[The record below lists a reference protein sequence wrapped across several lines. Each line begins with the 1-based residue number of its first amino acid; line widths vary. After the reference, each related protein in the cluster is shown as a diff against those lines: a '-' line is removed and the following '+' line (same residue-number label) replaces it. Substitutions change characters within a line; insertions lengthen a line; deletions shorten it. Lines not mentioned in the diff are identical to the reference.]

1 VAALQSEL
9 DGVNAEL
16 TTSNRSLQDLKQRI
30 DASAALDASER
41 AKAESDERVKP
52 LLVDMARLRAEREA
66 APAGSEAAATAAT
79 ALAAVERQH
88 ANLIDDIGRL
98 NRESERRS
106 ITQSIASLAD
116 RRSTLE
122 RSLRQARGEP
132 EPAPAAVATGSLRLV
147 TLDGTTPPTTPES
160 PDSDAPTMV
169 APSQVDTVMSTSYVF
184 DAKLDKW
191 VPAKQA
197 TSVPARAP
205 SSEEG
210 AAAPGA
216 QPAAPLIDED
226 LIPKGIREKYSV
238 ADIQRMAARDI
249 EDGTLDGRVT
259 RLLEIDYRD
268 LIAGKSILNVIVRPD
283 DFINVV
289 PPPTGVVYIDG
300 EISRPGPYDLP
311 ASGQLTL
318 SRLVAAAGGLGPLAI
333 PERVDLVR
341 RVGDREATIRVN
353 LAAIRERAEPDIA
366 LKSDDHVI
374 IGTNFFAQPL
384 AVIRNGF
391 RMTYGFG
398 FLIDRNW
405 GTDIFGPPPEA
416 LTVQ

>member
-1 VAALQSEL
+1 VI
-9 DGVNAEL
+9 AEL
-16 TTSNRSLQDLKQRI
+16 LASNRSLDDLKQRI
-30 DASAALDASER
+30 ESSASLDATER
-41 AKAESDERVKP
+41 AKAEGDDRAKP
-52 LLVDMARLRAEREA
+52 LLVDMARLRAERDA
-66 APAGSEAAATAAT
+66 APAGSEAAATASI
-79 ALAAVERQH
+79 ALAAVERQYG
-88 ANLIDDIGRL
+88 NLIDDIGRL
-98 NRESERRS
+98 NRESTRRS
-106 ITQSIASLAD
+106 LTQSIASLAD
-116 RRSTLE
+116 RRASLE
-122 RSLRQARGEP
+122 RAIRPARGEP
-132 EPAPAAVATGSLRLV
+132 EPAPAAVASGSLRLV
-147 TLDGTTPPTTPES
+147 MLDGTQPPTTPES
-160 PDSDAPTMV
+160 PDSDAPSMD
-169 APSQVDTVMSTSYVF
+169 APSQVDTLMSTQYVF
-184 DAKLDKW
+184 DKKLDKW
-191 VPAKQA
+191 VKEDNSARGGSSATQPSGSVS
-197 TSVPARAP
+197 TSVSTTGVR
-205 SSEEG
+205 
-210 AAAPGA
+210 
-216 QPAAPLIDED
+216 IDEKSVPRD
-226 LIPKGIREKYSV
+226 YLEKYTVSE
-238 ADIQRMAARDI
+238 IEQLARKDI

-259 RLLEIDYRD
+259 RLLKISYQD
-268 LIAGKSILNVIVRPD
+268 LVAGQSRLNVFVRPD

-311 ASGQLTL
+311 ATGQLTL

-353 LAAIRERAEPDIA
+353 LGAIRERSEPDIV

-416 LTVQ
+416 LIVR

>member
-1 VAALQSEL
+1 VI
-9 DGVNAEL
+9 AEL
-16 TTSNRSLQDLKQRI
+16 LASNRSLDDLKQRI
-30 DASAALDASER
+30 ESSASLDATER
-41 AKAESDERVKP
+41 AKAEGDDRAKP
-52 LLVDMARLRAEREA
+52 LLVDMARLRAERDA
-66 APAGSEAAATAAT
+66 APAGSEAAATASI
-79 ALAAVERQH
+79 ALAAVERQYG
-88 ANLIDDIGRL
+88 NLIDDIGRL
-98 NRESERRS
+98 NRESTRRS
-106 ITQSIASLAD
+106 LTQSIASLAD
-116 RRSTLE
+116 RRASLE
-122 RSLRQARGEP
+122 RAIRQARGEP
-132 EPAPAAVATGSLRLV
+132 EPAPAAVASGSLRLV
-147 TLDGTTPPTTPES
+147 TLDGTQPPTTPES
-160 PDSDAPTMV
+160 PDSDAPSMD
-169 APSQVDTVMSTSYVF
+169 APSQVDTLMSTQYVF
-184 DAKLDKW
+184 DKKLDKW
-191 VPAKQA
+191 VKEDNSARGGSSATQPSGSVS
-197 TSVPARAP
+197 TSVSTTGVR
-205 SSEEG
+205 
-210 AAAPGA
+210 
-216 QPAAPLIDED
+216 IDEKSVPRD
-226 LIPKGIREKYSV
+226 YLEKYTVSE
-238 ADIQRMAARDI
+238 IEQLARKDI

-259 RLLEIDYRD
+259 RLLKISYQD
-268 LIAGKSILNVIVRPD
+268 LVAGQSRLNVFVRPD

-311 ASGQLTL
+311 ATGQLTL

-353 LAAIRERAEPDIA
+353 LGAIRERSEPDIV

-416 LTVQ
+416 LIVR

>member
-1 VAALQSEL
+1 VI
-9 DGVNAEL
+9 AEL
-16 TTSNRSLQDLKQRI
+16 LASNRSLDDLKQRI
-30 DASAALDASER
+30 ESSASLDATER
-41 AKAESDERVKP
+41 AKAEGDDRAKP
-52 LLVDMARLRAEREA
+52 LLVDMARLRAERDA
-66 APAGSEAAATAAT
+66 APAGSEAAATASI
-79 ALAAVERQH
+79 ALAAVERQYG
-88 ANLIDDIGRL
+88 NLIDDIGRL
-98 NRESERRS
+98 NRESTRRS
-106 ITQSIASLAD
+106 LTQSIASLAD
-116 RRSTLE
+116 RRANLE
-122 RSLRQARGEP
+122 RAIRQARGEP
-132 EPAPAAVATGSLRLV
+132 EPAPAAVASGSLRLV
-147 TLDGTTPPTTPES
+147 TLDGTQPPTTPES
-160 PDSDAPTMV
+160 PDSDAPSMD
-169 APSQVDTVMSTSYVF
+169 APSQVDTLMSTQYVF
-184 DAKLDKW
+184 DKKLDKW
-191 VPAKQA
+191 VKEDNSARGGSSAIQSSESVS
-197 TSVPARAP
+197 TSVSTTGVR
-205 SSEEG
+205 
-210 AAAPGA
+210 
-216 QPAAPLIDED
+216 IDEKSVPRD
-226 LIPKGIREKYSV
+226 YLEKYTVSE
-238 ADIQRMAARDI
+238 IEQLARKDI

-259 RLLEIDYRD
+259 RLLKISYQD
-268 LIAGKSILNVIVRPD
+268 LVAGQSRLNVFVRPD

-311 ASGQLTL
+311 ATGQLTL

-353 LAAIRERAEPDIA
+353 LGAIRERSEPDIV

>member
-1 VAALQSEL
+1 VI
-9 DGVNAEL
+9 AEL
-16 TTSNRSLQDLKQRI
+16 LASNRSLDDLKQRI
-30 DASAALDASER
+30 ESSASLDATER
-41 AKAESDERVKP
+41 SKAEGDDRAKP
-52 LLVDMARLRAEREA
+52 LLVDMARLRAERDS
-66 APAGSEAAATAAT
+66 APAGSEAAATASI
-79 ALAAVERQH
+79 ALAAVERQYG
-88 ANLIDDIGRL
+88 NLIDDIGRL
-98 NRESERRS
+98 NRESTRRS
-106 ITQSIASLAD
+106 LTQSIASLAD
-116 RRSTLE
+116 RRANLE
-122 RSLRQARGEP
+122 RAIRQARGEP
-132 EPAPAAVATGSLRLV
+132 EPAPAAVASGSLRLV
-147 TLDGTTPPTTPES
+147 TLDGTQPPTTPES
-160 PDSDAPTMV
+160 PDSDAPSMD
-169 APSQVDTVMSTSYVF
+169 APSQVDTLMSTQYVF
-184 DAKLDKW
+184 DKKLDKW
-191 VPAKQA
+191 VKEDNSARGGSSATQPSGSAS
-197 TSVPARAP
+197 TSV
-205 SSEEG
+205 STTG
-210 AAAPGA
+210 VK
-216 QPAAPLIDED
+216 IDEKSVPRD
-226 LIPKGIREKYSV
+226 YLAKYSV
-238 ADIQRMAARDI
+238 SEIEQLAKKDI

-259 RLLEIDYRD
+259 RLLKISYQD
-268 LIAGKSILNVIVRPD
+268 LVAGQSRLNVFVRPD

-311 ASGQLTL
+311 ATGQLTL

-353 LAAIRERAEPDIA
+353 LAAIRERSEPDIV

>member
-1 VAALQSEL
+1 VI
-9 DGVNAEL
+9 AEL
-16 TTSNRSLQDLKQRI
+16 LASNRSLDDLKQRI
-30 DASAALDASER
+30 ESSASLDATER
-41 AKAESDERVKP
+41 AKAEGDDRAKP
-52 LLVDMARLRAEREA
+52 LLVDMARLRAERDA
-66 APAGSEAAATAAT
+66 APAGSEAAATASI
-79 ALAAVERQH
+79 ALAAVERQYG
-88 ANLIDDIGRL
+88 NLIDDIGRL
-98 NRESERRS
+98 NRESTRRS
-106 ITQSIASLAD
+106 LTQSIASLAD
-116 RRSTLE
+116 RRASLE
-122 RSLRQARGEP
+122 RAIRQARGEP
-132 EPAPAAVATGSLRLV
+132 EPAPAAVASGSLRLV
-147 TLDGTTPPTTPES
+147 TLDGTQPPTTPES
-160 PDSDAPTMV
+160 PDSDAPSMD
-169 APSQVDTVMSTSYVF
+169 APSQVDTLMSTQYVF
-184 DAKLDKW
+184 DKKLDKW
-191 VPAKQA
+191 VKEDNSARGGSSAIQSSESVS
-197 TSVPARAP
+197 TSVSTTGVR
-205 SSEEG
+205 
-210 AAAPGA
+210 
-216 QPAAPLIDED
+216 IDEKSVPRD
-226 LIPKGIREKYSV
+226 YLEKYTVSE
-238 ADIQRMAARDI
+238 IEQLARKDI

-259 RLLEIDYRD
+259 RLLKISYQD
-268 LIAGKSILNVIVRPD
+268 LVAGQSRLNVFVRPD

-311 ASGQLTL
+311 ATGQLTL

-353 LAAIRERAEPDIA
+353 LGAIRERSEPDIV

-416 LTVQ
+416 LIVQ

>member
-1 VAALQSEL
+1 
-9 DGVNAEL
+9 VNAEL
-16 TTSNRSLQDLKQRI
+16 AASNRSLDDLKQRI
-30 DASAALDASER
+30 DGSAALDAAER
-41 AKAESDERVKP
+41 AKAESDDRVKP
-52 LLVDMARLRAEREA
+52 LLVDMARLRAERDA

-88 ANLIDDIGRL
+88 GNLIDDIGRL
-98 NRESERRS
+98 NRESERRTL
-106 ITQSIASLAD
+106 TQSIAALTD
-116 RRSTLE
+116 RRSSLE
-122 RSLRQARGEP
+122 RSIRQARGEP

-191 VPAKQA
+191 VPAREAA
-197 TSVPARAP
+197 TIPASATAP
-205 SSEEG
+205 KAS

-216 QPAAPLIDED
+216 PQAAAPLMDD
-226 LIPKGIREKYSV
+226 NLIPKGIRDKYSV
-238 ADIQRMAARDI
+238 PDIQRIAARDI

>member
-1 VAALQSEL
+1 VI
-9 DGVNAEL
+9 AEL
-16 TTSNRSLQDLKQRI
+16 LASNRSLDDLKQRI
-30 DASAALDASER
+30 ESSASLDATER
-41 AKAESDERVKP
+41 AKAEGDDRAKP
-52 LLVDMARLRAEREA
+52 LLVDMARLRAERDA
-66 APAGSEAAATAAT
+66 APAGSEAAATASI
-79 ALAAVERQH
+79 ALAAVERQYG
-88 ANLIDDIGRL
+88 NLIDDIGRL
-98 NRESERRS
+98 NRESTRRS
-106 ITQSIASLAD
+106 LTQSIASLAD
-116 RRSTLE
+116 RRASLE
-122 RSLRQARGEP
+122 RAIRQARGEP
-132 EPAPAAVATGSLRLV
+132 EPAPAAVASGSLRLV
-147 TLDGTTPPTTPES
+147 TLDGTQPPTTPES
-160 PDSDAPTMV
+160 PDSDAPSMD
-169 APSQVDTVMSTSYVF
+169 APSQVDTLMSTQYVF
-184 DAKLDKW
+184 DKKLDKW
-191 VPAKQA
+191 VKEDNSARGGSSAIQSSESVS
-197 TSVPARAP
+197 TSVSTTGVR
-205 SSEEG
+205 
-210 AAAPGA
+210 
-216 QPAAPLIDED
+216 IDEKSVPRD
-226 LIPKGIREKYSV
+226 YLEKYTVSEIEQL
-238 ADIQRMAARDI
+238 AKKDI

-259 RLLEIDYRD
+259 RLLKISYQD
-268 LIAGKSILNVIVRPD
+268 LVAGQSRLNVFVRPD

-311 ASGQLTL
+311 ATGQLTL

-353 LAAIRERAEPDIA
+353 LGAIRERSEPDIV

-416 LTVQ
+416 LIVR

>member
-1 VAALQSEL
+1 VI
-9 DGVNAEL
+9 AEL
-16 TTSNRSLQDLKQRI
+16 LASNRSLDDLKQRI
-30 DASAALDASER
+30 ESSASLDATER
-41 AKAESDERVKP
+41 AKAEGDDRAKP
-52 LLVDMARLRAEREA
+52 LLVDMARLRAERDA
-66 APAGSEAAATAAT
+66 APAGSEAAATASI
-79 ALAAVERQH
+79 ALAAVERQYG
-88 ANLIDDIGRL
+88 NLIDDIGRL
-98 NRESERRS
+98 NRESTRRS
-106 ITQSIASLAD
+106 LTQSIASLAD
-116 RRSTLE
+116 RRASLE
-122 RSLRQARGEP
+122 RAIRQARGEP
-132 EPAPAAVATGSLRLV
+132 EPAPAAVASGSLRLV
-147 TLDGTTPPTTPES
+147 TLDGTQPPTTPES
-160 PDSDAPTMV
+160 PDSDAPSMD
-169 APSQVDTVMSTSYVF
+169 APSQVDTLMSTQYVF
-184 DAKLDKW
+184 DKKLDKW
-191 VPAKQA
+191 VKEDNSARGGSSAIQSSESVS
-197 TSVPARAP
+197 TSVSTTGVR
-205 SSEEG
+205 
-210 AAAPGA
+210 
-216 QPAAPLIDED
+216 IDEKSVPRD
-226 LIPKGIREKYSV
+226 YLEKYTVSE
-238 ADIQRMAARDI
+238 IEQLARKDI

-259 RLLEIDYRD
+259 RLLKISYQD
-268 LIAGKSILNVIVRPD
+268 LVAGQSRLNVFVRPD

-300 EISRPGPYDLP
+300 EISRPGPYDLS
-311 ASGQLTL
+311 ATGQLTL

-353 LAAIRERAEPDIA
+353 LGAIRERSEPDIV

>member
-1 VAALQSEL
+1 M
-9 DGVNAEL
+9 NADL
-16 TTSNRSLQDLKQRI
+16 RASNRSLEDLKQRI
-30 DASAALDASER
+30 NASAALDAAER

-52 LLVDMARLRAEREA
+52 LLVDMARLRAERDA
-66 APAGSEAAATAAT
+66 ASAGSEAAATAAT

-98 NRESERRS
+98 NRESERRTL
-106 ITQSIASLAD
+106 TQSIAALTD
-116 RRSTLE
+116 RRSSLE
-122 RSLRQARGEP
+122 RSIRQVRGEP

-191 VPAKQA
+191 VPAREAAINPAPA
-197 TSVPARAP
+197 TSSTTV
-205 SSEEG
+205 

-216 QPAAPLIDED
+216 AQPAVPLIAED
-226 LIPKGIREKYSV
+226 MIPKGIREKYTV
-238 ADIQRMAARDI
+238 PDIQRIAKRDI

-268 LIAGKSILNVIVRPD
+268 LISGKSILNVIVRPD

-311 ASGQLTL
+311 ATGQLTL

>member
-1 VAALQSEL
+1 VI
-9 DGVNAEL
+9 AEL
-16 TTSNRSLQDLKQRI
+16 LASNRSLDDLKQRI
-30 DASAALDASER
+30 ESSASLDATER
-41 AKAESDERVKP
+41 AKAEGDDRAKP
-52 LLVDMARLRAEREA
+52 LLVDMARLRAERDA
-66 APAGSEAAATAAT
+66 APAGSEAAATASI
-79 ALAAVERQH
+79 ALAAVERQYG
-88 ANLIDDIGRL
+88 NLIDDIGRL
-98 NRESERRS
+98 NRESTRRS
-106 ITQSIASLAD
+106 LTQSIASLAD
-116 RRSTLE
+116 RRASLE
-122 RSLRQARGEP
+122 RAIRQARGEP
-132 EPAPAAVATGSLRLV
+132 EPAPAAVASGSLRLV
-147 TLDGTTPPTTPES
+147 TLDGTQPPTTPES
-160 PDSDAPTMV
+160 PDSDAPSMD
-169 APSQVDTVMSTSYVF
+169 APSQVDTLMSTQYVF
-184 DAKLDKW
+184 DKKLDKW
-191 VPAKQA
+191 VKEDNSARGGSSAIQSSESVS
-197 TSVPARAP
+197 TSVSTTGVR
-205 SSEEG
+205 
-210 AAAPGA
+210 
-216 QPAAPLIDED
+216 IDEKSVPRD
-226 LIPKGIREKYSV
+226 YLEKYTVSEIEQL
-238 ADIQRMAARDI
+238 AKKDI

-259 RLLEIDYRD
+259 RLLKISYQD
-268 LIAGKSILNVIVRPD
+268 LVAGQSRLNVFVRPD

-311 ASGQLTL
+311 ATGQLTL

-353 LAAIRERAEPDIA
+353 LGAIRERSEPDIV

>member
-1 VAALQSEL
+1 MI
-9 DGVNAEL
+9 AEL
-16 TTSNRSLQDLKQRI
+16 LASNRSLDDLKQRI
-30 DASAALDASER
+30 ESSASLDATER
-41 AKAESDERVKP
+41 AKAEGDDRAKP
-52 LLVDMARLRAEREA
+52 LLVDMARLRAERDA
-66 APAGSEAAATAAT
+66 APAGSEAAATASI
-79 ALAAVERQH
+79 ALAAVERQYG
-88 ANLIDDIGRL
+88 NLIDDIGRL
-98 NRESERRS
+98 NRESTRRS
-106 ITQSIASLAD
+106 LTQSIASLAD
-116 RRSTLE
+116 RRASLE
-122 RSLRQARGEP
+122 RAIRQARGEP
-132 EPAPAAVATGSLRLV
+132 EPAPAAVASGSLRLV
-147 TLDGTTPPTTPES
+147 TLDGTQPPTTPES
-160 PDSDAPTMV
+160 PDSDAPSMD
-169 APSQVDTVMSTSYVF
+169 APSQVDTLMSTQYVF
-184 DAKLDKW
+184 DKKLDKW
-191 VPAKQA
+191 VKEDNSARGGSSAIQSSESVS
-197 TSVPARAP
+197 TSVSTTGVR
-205 SSEEG
+205 
-210 AAAPGA
+210 
-216 QPAAPLIDED
+216 IDEKSVPRD
-226 LIPKGIREKYSV
+226 YLEKYTVSE
-238 ADIQRMAARDI
+238 IEQLARKDI

-259 RLLEIDYRD
+259 RLLKISYQD
-268 LIAGKSILNVIVRPD
+268 LVAGQSRLNVFVRPD

>member
-1 VAALQSEL
+1 VI
-9 DGVNAEL
+9 AEL
-16 TTSNRSLQDLKQRI
+16 LASNRSLDDLKQRI
-30 DASAALDASER
+30 ESSASLDATER
-41 AKAESDERVKP
+41 AKAEGDDRAKP
-52 LLVDMARLRAEREA
+52 LLVDMARLRAERDA
-66 APAGSEAAATAAT
+66 APAGSEAAATASI
-79 ALAAVERQH
+79 ALAAVERQYG
-88 ANLIDDIGRL
+88 NLIDDIGRL
-98 NRESERRS
+98 NRESTRRS
-106 ITQSIASLAD
+106 LTQSIASLAD
-116 RRSTLE
+116 RRASLE
-122 RSLRQARGEP
+122 RAIRQARGKP
-132 EPAPAAVATGSLRLV
+132 EPAPAAVASGSLRLV
-147 TLDGTTPPTTPES
+147 TLDGTQPPTTPES
-160 PDSDAPTMV
+160 PDSDAPSMD
-169 APSQVDTVMSTSYVF
+169 APSQVDTLMSTQYVF
-184 DAKLDKW
+184 DKKLDKW
-191 VPAKQA
+191 VKEDNSARGGSSAIQSSESVS
-197 TSVPARAP
+197 TSVSTTGVR
-205 SSEEG
+205 
-210 AAAPGA
+210 
-216 QPAAPLIDED
+216 IDEKSVPRD
-226 LIPKGIREKYSV
+226 YLEKYTVSE
-238 ADIQRMAARDI
+238 IEQLARKDI

-259 RLLEIDYRD
+259 RLLKISYQD
-268 LIAGKSILNVIVRPD
+268 LVAGQSRLNVFVRPD

-311 ASGQLTL
+311 ATGQLTL

-353 LAAIRERAEPDIA
+353 LGAIRERSEPDIV

>member
-1 VAALQSEL
+1 VI
-9 DGVNAEL
+9 AEL
-16 TTSNRSLQDLKQRI
+16 LASNRSLDDLKQRI
-30 DASAALDASER
+30 ESSASLDATER
-41 AKAESDERVKP
+41 AKAEGDDRAKP
-52 LLVDMARLRAEREA
+52 LLVDMARLRAERDA
-66 APAGSEAAATAAT
+66 APAGSEAAATASI
-79 ALAAVERQH
+79 ALAAVERQYG
-88 ANLIDDIGRL
+88 NLIDDIGRL
-98 NRESERRS
+98 NRESTRRS
-106 ITQSIASLAD
+106 LTQSIASLAD
-116 RRSTLE
+116 RRASLE
-122 RSLRQARGEP
+122 RAIRQARGEP
-132 EPAPAAVATGSLRLV
+132 EPAPAAVASGSLRLV
-147 TLDGTTPPTTPES
+147 MLDGTQPPTTPES
-160 PDSDAPTMV
+160 PDSDAPSMD
-169 APSQVDTVMSTSYVF
+169 APSQVDTLMSTQYVF
-184 DAKLDKW
+184 DKKLDKW
-191 VPAKQA
+191 VKEDNSARGGSSATQPSGSVS
-197 TSVPARAP
+197 TSVSTTGVR
-205 SSEEG
+205 
-210 AAAPGA
+210 
-216 QPAAPLIDED
+216 IDEKSVPRD
-226 LIPKGIREKYSV
+226 YLEKYTVSE
-238 ADIQRMAARDI
+238 IEQLARKDI

-259 RLLEIDYRD
+259 RLLKISYQD
-268 LIAGKSILNVIVRPD
+268 LVAGQSRLNVFVRPD

-311 ASGQLTL
+311 ATGQLTL

-353 LAAIRERAEPDIA
+353 LGAIRERSEPDIV

-416 LTVQ
+416 LIVQ

>member
-1 VAALQSEL
+1 VLE
-9 DGVNAEL
+9 AEL
-16 TTSNRSLQDLKQRI
+16 ASIGTELTAAQQDLSALTAAI
-30 DASAALDASER
+30 DASSALSAAER
-41 AKAESDERVKP
+41 STAEGDDRVKP
-52 LLVDMARLRAEREA
+52 LVADMARLRQERDA
-66 APAGSEAAATAAT
+66 APAGSEAASTAAT
-79 ALAAVERQH
+79 ALAAVERQYG
-88 ANLIDDIGRL
+88 NLIDDIGRL
-98 NRESERRS
+98 NREARRKEL
-106 ITQSIASLAD
+106 TRRIAELQD
-116 RRSTLE
+116 RTSKAQRE
-122 RSLRQARGEP
+122 LRRLRGEP
-132 EPAPAAVATGSLRLV
+132 EPSPAAVATGSLRLV
-147 TLDGTTPPTTPES
+147 TLDGTVAPSTPEA
-160 PDSDAPTMV
+160 PDSDGPTVV
-169 APSQVDTVMSTSYVF
+169 APNQVDTVMSTSYVF

-191 VPAKQA
+191 VASKADAPRTPKESASQSSPA
-197 TSVPARAP
+197 PAAP
-205 SSEEG
+205 SSLPMLDEQLVPASFRSKYQVDQIRQL
-210 AAAPGA
+210 AA
-216 QPAAPLIDED
+216 
-226 LIPKGIREKYSV
+226 K
-238 ADIQRMAARDI
+238 DI
-249 EDGTLDGRVT
+249 EDGTLDGRIT

-268 LIAGKSILNVIVRPD
+268 LVAGKSILNVIVRPD

-300 EISRPGPYDLP
+300 EIARPGPYDLP

-341 RVGDREATIRVN
+341 RVGDREAAIRVN
-353 LAAIRERAEPDIA
+353 LAAIRERSEPDIV

-416 LTVQ
+416 LIVQ

>member
-1 VAALQSEL
+1 M
-9 DGVNAEL
+9 NAEL
-16 TTSNRSLQDLKQRI
+16 LASNRSLEDLKQRI
-30 DASAALDASER
+30 NTSAALDAAER

-52 LLVDMARLRAEREA
+52 LLVDMARLRAERDA

-106 ITQSIASLAD
+106 LTQSIATLTD
-116 RRSTLE
+116 RRSALE
-122 RSLRQARGEP
+122 RSIRQARGEP
-132 EPAPAAVATGSLRLV
+132 EPAPAALATGSLRLV
-147 TLDGTTPPTTPES
+147 TLDGTTPPITPES

-191 VPAKQA
+191 VPAKEA
-197 TSVPARAP
+197 
-205 SSEEG
+205 
-210 AAAPGA
+210 AAAPA
-216 QPAAPLIDED
+216 QDSSSTTADSAPGTAQAAAPLMDED

-238 ADIQRMAARDI
+238 ADIQRIAKRDI

-268 LIAGKSILNVIVRPD
+268 LIAGRSILNVIVRPD

-311 ASGQLTL
+311 ATGQLTL

>member
-1 VAALQSEL
+1 MNVEL
-9 DGVNAEL
+9 LA
-16 TTSNRSLQDLKQRI
+16 SNRSLEDLKQRI
-30 DASAALDASER
+30 SSSAALDAAER

-52 LLVDMARLRAEREA
+52 LLVDMARLRAERDA
-66 APAGSEAAATAAT
+66 ASAGSEAAATAAT

-98 NRESERRS
+98 NRESERRTL
-106 ITQSIASLAD
+106 TQSIAALTD
-116 RRSTLE
+116 RRSSLE
-122 RSLRQARGEP
+122 RSIRQVRGEP

-191 VPAKQA
+191 VPAREAAINPAPA
-197 TSVPARAP
+197 TSSTTV
-205 SSEEG
+205 

-216 QPAAPLIDED
+216 AQPAVPLIAED
-226 LIPKGIREKYSV
+226 MIPKGIREKYTV
-238 ADIQRMAARDI
+238 PDIQRIAKRDI

-268 LIAGKSILNVIVRPD
+268 LISGKSILNVIVRPD

-311 ASGQLTL
+311 ATGQLTL

>member
-1 VAALQSEL
+1 MAS
-9 DGVNAEL
+9 
-16 TTSNRSLQDLKQRI
+16 SRSLDELKQRI
-30 DASAALDASER
+30 DGSNPLDATER
-41 AKAESDERVKP
+41 AKAESDDRVKP
-52 LLVDMARLRAEREA
+52 LLVDMARLRTERDA
-66 APAGSEAAATAAT
+66 APAGSDAASTAAT

-98 NRESERRS
+98 NRESDRRAM
-106 ITQSIASLAD
+106 TQSIAALTD

-122 RSLRQARGEP
+122 RALRQARGEP

-160 PDSDAPTMV
+160 PDSDAPSMV

-184 DAKLDKW
+184 DPKLDKW
-191 VPAKQA
+191 VPARSA
-197 TSVPARAP
+197 ASVPA
-205 SSEEG
+205 
-210 AAAPGA
+210 AAPASKGVA
-216 QPAAPLIDED
+216 ATAGTSQPAPPLMDED

-238 ADIQRMAARDI
+238 EDIQRMAARDI

-268 LIAGKSILNVIVRPD
+268 LISGKSILNVIVRPD

-300 EISRPGPYDLP
+300 EIARPGPYDLP
-311 ASGQLTL
+311 ATGQLTL

-398 FLIDRNW
+398 FLVDRNW

>member
-1 VAALQSEL
+1 
-9 DGVNAEL
+9 VNAEL
-16 TTSNRSLQDLKQRI
+16 VASNRSLDDLKQRI
-30 DASAALDASER
+30 DASMSLSASER
-41 AKAESDERVKP
+41 AKAESDARVKP
-52 LLVDMARLRAEREA
+52 LLADMARLRAERDA
-66 APAGSEAAATAAT
+66 SPAGSEAAATAAM

-88 ANLIDDIGRL
+88 TNLIEDIGRL

-106 ITQSIASLAD
+106 LTQSIASLTD
-116 RRSTLE
+116 RRTGLE

-147 TLDGTTPPTTPES
+147 MLDDTMAPTTLES
-160 PDSDAPTMV
+160 PDSDARTIV

-184 DAKLDKW
+184 DPKLDKW
-191 VPAKQA
+191 VPARPA
-197 TSVPARAP
+197 AAVPAPAP
-205 SSEEG
+205 SSEFT
-210 AAAPGA
+210 ASAPGT
-216 QPAAPLIDED
+216 PRSMAPLIDED

-238 ADIQRMAARDI
+238 DDIQRIAARDI
-249 EDGTLDGRVT
+249 EDGALDGRVT

-268 LIAGKSILNVIVRPD
+268 LIAGKSMLNVIVRPD

-300 EISRPGPYDLP
+300 EIARPGPYDLP
-311 ASGQLTL
+311 ATGQLTL
-318 SRLVAAAGGLGPLAI
+318 SRLVAAAGGLGALAI

-341 RVGDREATIRVN
+341 RIGDREATIRVN
-353 LAAIRERAEPDIA
+353 LAAIRERSEPDIV

-374 IGTNFFAQPL
+374 IGTNFFAMPL

>member
-1 VAALQSEL
+1 VI
-9 DGVNAEL
+9 AEL
-16 TTSNRSLQDLKQRI
+16 LASNRSLDDLKQRI
-30 DASAALDASER
+30 ESSASLDATER
-41 AKAESDERVKP
+41 AKAEGDDRAKP
-52 LLVDMARLRAEREA
+52 LLVDMARLRAERDA
-66 APAGSEAAATAAT
+66 APAGSEAAATASI
-79 ALAAVERQH
+79 ALAAVERQYG
-88 ANLIDDIGRL
+88 NLIDDIGRL
-98 NRESERRS
+98 NRESTRRS
-106 ITQSIASLAD
+106 LTQSIASLAD
-116 RRSTLE
+116 RRASLE
-122 RSLRQARGEP
+122 RAIRQARGEP
-132 EPAPAAVATGSLRLV
+132 EPAPAAVASGSLRLV
-147 TLDGTTPPTTPES
+147 TLDGTQPPTTPES
-160 PDSDAPTMV
+160 PDSDAPSMD
-169 APSQVDTVMSTSYVF
+169 APSQVDTLMSTQYVF
-184 DAKLDKW
+184 DKKLDKW
-191 VPAKQA
+191 VKEDNSARGGSSATQPSGSAS
-197 TSVPARAP
+197 TSV
-205 SSEEG
+205 STTG
-210 AAAPGA
+210 VK
-216 QPAAPLIDED
+216 IDEKSVPRD
-226 LIPKGIREKYSV
+226 YLAKYSV
-238 ADIQRMAARDI
+238 SEIEQLAKKDI

-259 RLLEIDYRD
+259 RLLKISYQD
-268 LIAGKSILNVIVRPD
+268 LVAGQSRLNVFVRPD

-311 ASGQLTL
+311 ATGQLTL

-353 LAAIRERAEPDIA
+353 LGAIRERSEPDIV

>member
-1 VAALQSEL
+1 MTTSSAAL
-9 DGVNAEL
+9 DA
-16 TTSNRSLQDLKQRI
+16 LKQRI
-30 DASAALDASER
+30 DSAAALDASER
-41 AKAESDERVKP
+41 TKAESDDRVKP
-52 LLVDMARLRAEREA
+52 LLVDMARLRAERDA
-66 APAGSEAAATAAT
+66 APAGSDAASTAAT

-98 NRESERRS
+98 NREAERRS
-106 ITQSIASLAD
+106 ITQAIAVLTD
-116 RRSTLE
+116 RRTALE
-122 RSLRQARGEP
+122 RSLRTARGQP
-132 EPAPAAVATGSLRLV
+132 EPAPTAVATGSLRLV
-147 TLDGTTPPTTPES
+147 TLDGTAPPTTPES

-169 APSQVDTVMSTSYVF
+169 APNQVDAVMSTSYVF
-184 DAKLDKW
+184 DPKLDKW
-191 VPAKQA
+191 VPASA
-197 TSVPARAP
+197 TAPATAP
-205 SSEEG
+205 ATASEKVN
-210 AAAPGA
+210 PPV
-216 QPAAPLIDED
+216 QPATAPRLLDEK
-226 LIPKGIREKYSV
+226 LIPISIRNKYPTSELERL
-238 ADIQRMAARDI
+238 AAQDIA
-249 EDGTLDGRVT
+249 DGTLDGRIT
-259 RLLEIDYRD
+259 RLLEINYQD
-268 LIAGKSILNVIVRPD
+268 LVAGQSMLNVIVRPD

-300 EISRPGPYDLP
+300 EIARPGPYDLP

-341 RVGDREATIRVN
+341 RVEGDREATIRVN
-353 LAAIRERAEPDIA
+353 LAAIRERSEPDIA

-416 LTVQ
+416 LLIR

>member
-1 VAALQSEL
+1 M
-9 DGVNAEL
+9 NAEL
-16 TTSNRSLQDLKQRI
+16 LASNRSLDELKQRI
-30 DASAALDASER
+30 DGSAALDAAER
-41 AKAESDERVKP
+41 AKAESDDRVKP
-52 LLVDMARLRAEREA
+52 LLVDMARLRAERDA

-88 ANLIDDIGRL
+88 GNLIDDIGRL
-98 NRESERRS
+98 NRESERRAL
-106 ITQSIASLAD
+106 TQSIASLTD

-147 TLDGTTPPTTPES
+147 TLDGTTPPVTPES
-160 PDSDAPTMV
+160 PDSDQPTMV

-191 VPAKQA
+191 VPAREA
-197 TSVPARAP
+197 TAKPTTAP
-205 SSEEG
+205 SSNAVAP

-216 QPAAPLIDED
+216 SQPAAPLIDED

-238 ADIQRMAARDI
+238 EDIQRMAARDI

-268 LIAGKSILNVIVRPD
+268 LISGKSILNVIVRPD

-311 ASGQLTL
+311 ATGQLTL

-353 LAAIRERAEPDIA
+353 LAAIRERSEPDIA

>member
-1 VAALQSEL
+1 VI
-9 DGVNAEL
+9 AEL
-16 TTSNRSLQDLKQRI
+16 LASNRSLDDLKQRI
-30 DASAALDASER
+30 ESSASLDATER
-41 AKAESDERVKP
+41 AKAEGDDRAKP
-52 LLVDMARLRAEREA
+52 LLVDMARLRAERDA
-66 APAGSEAAATAAT
+66 APAGSEAAATASI
-79 ALAAVERQH
+79 ALAAVERQYG
-88 ANLIDDIGRL
+88 NLIDDIGRL
-98 NRESERRS
+98 NRESTRRS
-106 ITQSIASLAD
+106 LTQSIASLAD
-116 RRSTLE
+116 RRANLE
-122 RSLRQARGEP
+122 RAIRQARGEP
-132 EPAPAAVATGSLRLV
+132 EPAPAAVASSSLRLV
-147 TLDGTTPPTTPES
+147 TLDGTQPPTTPES
-160 PDSDAPTMV
+160 PDSDAPSMD
-169 APSQVDTVMSTSYVF
+169 APSQVDTLMSTQYVF
-184 DAKLDKW
+184 DKKLDKW
-191 VPAKQA
+191 VKEDNSARGGSSAIQSSESVS
-197 TSVPARAP
+197 TSVSTTGVR
-205 SSEEG
+205 
-210 AAAPGA
+210 
-216 QPAAPLIDED
+216 IDEKSVPRD
-226 LIPKGIREKYSV
+226 YLEKYTVSEIEQL
-238 ADIQRMAARDI
+238 AKKDI

-259 RLLEIDYRD
+259 RLLKISYQD
-268 LIAGKSILNVIVRPD
+268 LVAGQSRLNVFVRPD

-311 ASGQLTL
+311 ATGQLTL

-353 LAAIRERAEPDIA
+353 LGAIRERSEPDIV

>member
-1 VAALQSEL
+1 VI
-9 DGVNAEL
+9 AEL
-16 TTSNRSLQDLKQRI
+16 LASNRSLDDLKQRI
-30 DASAALDASER
+30 ESSASLDATER
-41 AKAESDERVKP
+41 AKAEGDDRAKP
-52 LLVDMARLRAEREA
+52 LLVDMARLRAERDA
-66 APAGSEAAATAAT
+66 APAGSEAAATASI
-79 ALAAVERQH
+79 ALAAVERQYG
-88 ANLIDDIGRL
+88 NLIDDIGRL
-98 NRESERRS
+98 NRESTRRS
-106 ITQSIASLAD
+106 LTQSIASLAD
-116 RRSTLE
+116 RRASLE
-122 RSLRQARGEP
+122 RAIRQARGEP
-132 EPAPAAVATGSLRLV
+132 EPAPAAVASGSLRLV
-147 TLDGTTPPTTPES
+147 TLDGTQPPTTPES
-160 PDSDAPTMV
+160 PDSDAPSMD
-169 APSQVDTVMSTSYVF
+169 APSQVDTLMSTQYVF
-184 DAKLDKW
+184 DKKLDKW
-191 VPAKQA
+191 VKEDNSARGGSSAIQSSESVS
-197 TSVPARAP
+197 TSVSTTGVR
-205 SSEEG
+205 
-210 AAAPGA
+210 
-216 QPAAPLIDED
+216 IDEKSVPRD
-226 LIPKGIREKYSV
+226 YLEKYTVSE
-238 ADIQRMAARDI
+238 IEQLARKDI

-259 RLLEIDYRD
+259 RLLKISYQD
-268 LIAGKSILNVIVRPD
+268 LVAGQSRLNVFVRPD

-311 ASGQLTL
+311 ATGQLTL

-353 LAAIRERAEPDIA
+353 LGAIRERSEPDIV

>member
-1 VAALQSEL
+1 VI
-9 DGVNAEL
+9 AEL
-16 TTSNRSLQDLKQRI
+16 LASNRSLDDLKQRI
-30 DASAALDASER
+30 ESSASLDATER
-41 AKAESDERVKP
+41 AKAEGDDRAKP
-52 LLVDMARLRAEREA
+52 LLVDMARLRAERDA
-66 APAGSEAAATAAT
+66 APAGSEAAATASI
-79 ALAAVERQH
+79 ALAAVERQYG
-88 ANLIDDIGRL
+88 NLIDDIGRL
-98 NRESERRS
+98 NRESTRRS
-106 ITQSIASLAD
+106 LTQSIASLAD
-116 RRSTLE
+116 RRANLE
-122 RSLRQARGEP
+122 RAIRQARGEP
-132 EPAPAAVATGSLRLV
+132 EPAPAAVASGSLRLV
-147 TLDGTTPPTTPES
+147 TLDGTQPPTTPES
-160 PDSDAPTMV
+160 PDSDAPSMD
-169 APSQVDTVMSTSYVF
+169 APSQVDTLMSTQYVF
-184 DAKLDKW
+184 DKKLDKW
-191 VPAKQA
+191 VKEDNSARGGSSAIQSSESVS
-197 TSVPARAP
+197 TSVSTTGVR
-205 SSEEG
+205 
-210 AAAPGA
+210 
-216 QPAAPLIDED
+216 IDEKSVPRD
-226 LIPKGIREKYSV
+226 YLEKYTVSE
-238 ADIQRMAARDI
+238 IEQLARKDI

-259 RLLEIDYRD
+259 RLLKISYQD
-268 LIAGKSILNVIVRPD
+268 LVAGQSRLNVFVRPD

-311 ASGQLTL
+311 ATGQLTL

-353 LAAIRERAEPDIA
+353 LGAIRERSEPDIV

-416 LTVQ
+416 LIVQ

>member
-1 VAALQSEL
+1 
-9 DGVNAEL
+9 VNAEL
-16 TTSNRSLQDLKQRI
+16 ASTNRSLAEVKQRI
-30 DASAALDASER
+30 ESSAALDAAER
-41 AKAESDERVKP
+41 AKAENDERVKP
-52 LLVDMARLRAEREA
+52 LLVDMARLREERDA

-88 ANLIDDIGRL
+88 SNLIEDIGRL
-98 NRESERRS
+98 NRESERRAA
-106 ITQSIASLAD
+106 TQSIASLSD
-116 RRSTLE
+116 RRATLE
-122 RSLRQARGEP
+122 RSIRQARGEP
-132 EPAPAAVATGSLRLV
+132 EPAPTAVATGSLRLV
-147 TLDGTTPPTTPES
+147 TLDGTSPPSTPES
-160 PDSDAPTMV
+160 PDSDVPTST
-169 APSQVDTVMSTSYVF
+169 APSQIDAVMSTSYVF
-184 DAKLDKW
+184 DSKLDKW
-191 VPAKQA
+191 VPARTTATAPASVTSSMSAA
-197 TSVPARAP
+197 TSTRAQQP
-205 SSEEG
+205 SV
-210 AAAPGA
+210 
-216 QPAAPLIDED
+216 QLLDED
-226 LIPKGIREKYSV
+226 LIPKSIREKYSV
-238 ADIQRMAARDI
+238 EDIQRLAARDI

-398 FLIDRNW
+398 FLVDRNW
-405 GTDIFGPPPEA
+405 GTDIFGPPPES

>member
-1 VAALQSEL
+1 VI
-9 DGVNAEL
+9 AEL
-16 TTSNRSLQDLKQRI
+16 LASNRSLDDLKQRI
-30 DASAALDASER
+30 ESSASLDATER
-41 AKAESDERVKP
+41 AKAEGDDRAKP
-52 LLVDMARLRAEREA
+52 LLVDMARLRAERDA
-66 APAGSEAAATAAT
+66 APAGSEAAATASI
-79 ALAAVERQH
+79 ALAAVERQYG
-88 ANLIDDIGRL
+88 NLIDDIGRL
-98 NRESERRS
+98 NRESTRRS
-106 ITQSIASLAD
+106 LTQSIASLAD
-116 RRSTLE
+116 RRASLE
-122 RSLRQARGEP
+122 RAIRQARGEP
-132 EPAPAAVATGSLRLV
+132 EPAPAAVASGSLRLV
-147 TLDGTTPPTTPES
+147 TLDGTQPPTTPES
-160 PDSDAPTMV
+160 PDSDAPSMD
-169 APSQVDTVMSTSYVF
+169 APSQVDTLMSTQYVF
-184 DAKLDKW
+184 DKKLDKW
-191 VPAKQA
+191 VKEDNSARGGSSATQPSGSVS
-197 TSVPARAP
+197 TSVSTTGVR
-205 SSEEG
+205 
-210 AAAPGA
+210 
-216 QPAAPLIDED
+216 IDEKSVPRD
-226 LIPKGIREKYSV
+226 YLEKYTVSE
-238 ADIQRMAARDI
+238 IEQLARKDI

-259 RLLEIDYRD
+259 RLLKISYQD
-268 LIAGKSILNVIVRPD
+268 LVAGQSRLNVFVRPD

-311 ASGQLTL
+311 ATGQLTL

-353 LAAIRERAEPDIA
+353 LGAIRERSEPDIV

>member
-1 VAALQSEL
+1 MNVEL
-9 DGVNAEL
+9 LA
-16 TTSNRSLQDLKQRI
+16 SNRSLEDLKQRI
-30 DASAALDASER
+30 SSSAALDAAER

-52 LLVDMARLRAEREA
+52 LLVDMARLRAERDA
-66 APAGSEAAATAAT
+66 ASAGSEAAATAAT
-79 ALAAVERQH
+79 ALVAVERQH

-98 NRESERRS
+98 NRESERRTL
-106 ITQSIASLAD
+106 TQSIAALTD
-116 RRSTLE
+116 RRSSLE
-122 RSLRQARGEP
+122 RSIRQVRGEP

-191 VPAKQA
+191 VPAREAAINPAPA
-197 TSVPARAP
+197 TSSTTV
-205 SSEEG
+205 

-216 QPAAPLIDED
+216 AQPAVPLIAED
-226 LIPKGIREKYSV
+226 MIPKGIREKYTV
-238 ADIQRMAARDI
+238 PDIQRIAKRDI

-268 LIAGKSILNVIVRPD
+268 LISGKSILNVIVRPD

-311 ASGQLTL
+311 ATGQLTL

>member
-1 VAALQSEL
+1 
-9 DGVNAEL
+9 VNAEL
-16 TTSNRSLQDLKQRI
+16 VASNRSLDDLKQLI
-30 DASAALDASER
+30 DGSAALGTAER
-41 AKAESDERVKP
+41 TKAESDERVKP
-52 LLVDMARLRAEREA
+52 LLVDMARLRAERDA
-66 APAGSEAAATAAT
+66 APAGSEAAATAAI
-79 ALAAVERQH
+79 ALSAVERQH
-88 ANLIDDIGRL
+88 GNLIDDIGRL
-98 NRESERRS
+98 NRESERRTL
-106 ITQSIASLAD
+106 TQSIAALTD
-116 RRSTLE
+116 RRSSLE
-122 RSLRQARGEP
+122 RSIRQARGEP
-132 EPAPAAVATGSLRLV
+132 EPAPAAVATGALRLV

-160 PDSDAPTMV
+160 PDSDGPIMV

-191 VPAKQA
+191 VPARAA
-197 TSVPARAP
+197 TTIPAPAP
-205 SSEEG
+205 SSK
-210 AAAPGA
+210 AATAAPGSPP
-216 QPAAPLIDED
+216 PAAPLIDED

-238 ADIQRMAARDI
+238 EDIRRIAARDI
-249 EDGTLDGRVT
+249 EDGTLDGRIT

-300 EISRPGPYDLP
+300 EVSRPGPYDLP
-311 ASGQLTL
+311 ATGQLTL

-353 LAAIRERAEPDIA
+353 LAAIRERAEPDIV

-398 FLIDRNW
+398 FLVDRNW
-405 GTDIFGPPPEA
+405 GNDIFGVPPDS
-416 LTVQ
+416 LTVN

>member
-1 VAALQSEL
+1 M
-9 DGVNAEL
+9 NAEL
-16 TTSNRSLQDLKQRI
+16 TTSNRSLEDLKQRI

-52 LLVDMARLRAEREA
+52 LLVDMARLRAERDA
-66 APAGSEAAATAAT
+66 APAGSEAAATAGM

-98 NRESERRS
+98 TRESERRA
-106 ITQSIASLAD
+106 ITQSVASLTD
-116 RRSTLE
+116 RRTALE

-169 APSQVDTVMSTSYVF
+169 APSQIDTVMSTSYVF

-191 VPAKQA
+191 VPARTAASGPA
-197 TSVPARAP
+197 TAQSSSVGTAVP
-205 SSEEG
+205 G
-210 AAAPGA
+210 GA
-216 QPAAPLIDED
+216 QTAAPLIDES
-226 LIPKGIREKYSV
+226 LIPKGIRNKYGT
-238 ADIQRMAARDI
+238 DLERLARPDM
-249 EDGTLDGRVT
+249 EDGTLDGRIT
-259 RLLEIDYRD
+259 RLLEISYRD
-268 LIAGKSILNVIVRPD
+268 LISGKAILNVIVRPD

-300 EISRPGPYDLP
+300 EIARPGPYDLP
-311 ASGQLTL
+311 ATGQLTL

>member
-1 VAALQSEL
+1 M
-9 DGVNAEL
+9 NAEL
-16 TTSNRSLQDLKQRI
+16 AASNRSLDGLKQRI
-30 DASAALDASER
+30 DGSAALDAAER
-41 AKAESDERVKP
+41 AKAESDDRVKP
-52 LLVDMARLRAEREA
+52 LLVDMARLRADRDA
-66 APAGSEAAATAAT
+66 APAGSEAAAAAAT

-98 NRESERRS
+98 NRESERRAL
-106 ITQSIASLAD
+106 TQSIAALTD
-116 RRSTLE
+116 RRSSLE
-122 RSLRQARGEP
+122 RSIRQARGEP

-147 TLDGTTPPTTPES
+147 TLDGTTPPATPES
-160 PDSDAPTMV
+160 PDSDAPNMA

-197 TSVPARAP
+197 AAVPAPAA
-205 SSEEG
+205 SSKTG
-210 AAAPGA
+210 AAAPA
-216 QPAAPLIDED
+216 ASQAAAPLIDKD

-238 ADIQRMAARDI
+238 PDIQRIAARDI

-311 ASGQLTL
+311 ATGQLTL

>member
-1 VAALQSEL
+1 VI
-9 DGVNAEL
+9 AEL
-16 TTSNRSLQDLKQRI
+16 LASNRSLDDLKQRI
-30 DASAALDASER
+30 ESSASLDATER
-41 AKAESDERVKP
+41 AKAEGDDRAKP
-52 LLVDMARLRAEREA
+52 LLVDMARLRAERDA
-66 APAGSEAAATAAT
+66 APAGSEAAATASI
-79 ALAAVERQH
+79 ALAAVERQYG
-88 ANLIDDIGRL
+88 NLIDDIGRL
-98 NRESERRS
+98 NRESTRRS
-106 ITQSIASLAD
+106 LTQSIASLAD
-116 RRSTLE
+116 RRANLE
-122 RSLRQARGEP
+122 RAIRQARGEP
-132 EPAPAAVATGSLRLV
+132 EPAPAAVASSSLRLV
-147 TLDGTTPPTTPES
+147 TLDGTQPPTTPES
-160 PDSDAPTMV
+160 PDSDAPSMD
-169 APSQVDTVMSTSYVF
+169 APSQVDTLMSTQYVF
-184 DAKLDKW
+184 DKKLDKW
-191 VPAKQA
+191 VKEDNSARGGSSAIQSSESVS
-197 TSVPARAP
+197 TSVSTTGVR
-205 SSEEG
+205 
-210 AAAPGA
+210 
-216 QPAAPLIDED
+216 IDEKSVPRD
-226 LIPKGIREKYSV
+226 YLEKYTVSEIEQL
-238 ADIQRMAARDI
+238 AKKDI

-259 RLLEIDYRD
+259 RLLKISYQD
-268 LIAGKSILNVIVRPD
+268 LVAGQSRLNVFVRPD

-311 ASGQLTL
+311 ATGQLTL

-353 LAAIRERAEPDIA
+353 LGAIRERSEPDIV

-416 LTVQ
+416 LIVR

>member
-1 VAALQSEL
+1 MI
-9 DGVNAEL
+9 AEL
-16 TTSNRSLQDLKQRI
+16 LASNRSLDDLKQRI
-30 DASAALDASER
+30 DSSAALDATER
-41 AKAESDERVKP
+41 AKAEGDDRAKP
-52 LLVDMARLRAEREA
+52 LLVDMARLRAERDA

-79 ALAAVERQH
+79 ALAAVERQYG
-88 ANLIDDIGRL
+88 NLIDDIGRL
-98 NRESERRS
+98 NRESTRRS
-106 ITQSIASLAD
+106 LTQSIASLTD
-116 RRSTLE
+116 RRASLE
-122 RSLRQARGEP
+122 RAIRQARGEP
-132 EPAPAAVATGSLRLV
+132 EPAPAAVASGSLRLV

-191 VPAKQA
+191 VPSRPA
-197 TSVPARAP
+197 TSAPASAAP
-205 SSEEG
+205 SNPV
-210 AAAPGA
+210 APGTS

-226 LIPKGIREKYSV
+226 LIPKGIREKYTV
-238 ADIQRMAARDI
+238 EDIQRVAARDI

-311 ASGQLTL
+311 ATGQLTL

-353 LAAIRERAEPDIA
+353 LAAIRERSEPDIA

-398 FLIDRNW
+398 FLVDRNW

>member
-1 VAALQSEL
+1 VI
-9 DGVNAEL
+9 AEL
-16 TTSNRSLQDLKQRI
+16 LASNRSLDDLKQRI
-30 DASAALDASER
+30 ESSASLDATER
-41 AKAESDERVKP
+41 AKAEGDDRAKP
-52 LLVDMARLRAEREA
+52 LLVDMARLRAERDA
-66 APAGSEAAATAAT
+66 APAGSEAAATASI
-79 ALAAVERQH
+79 ALAAVERQYG
-88 ANLIDDIGRL
+88 NLIDDIGRL
-98 NRESERRS
+98 NRESTRRS
-106 ITQSIASLAD
+106 LTQSIASLAD
-116 RRSTLE
+116 RRASLE
-122 RSLRQARGEP
+122 RAIRQARGEP
-132 EPAPAAVATGSLRLV
+132 EPAPAAVASGSLRLV
-147 TLDGTTPPTTPES
+147 TLDGTQPPTTPES
-160 PDSDAPTMV
+160 PDSDAPSMD
-169 APSQVDTVMSTSYVF
+169 APSQVDTLMSTQYVF
-184 DAKLDKW
+184 DKKLDKW
-191 VPAKQA
+191 VKEDNSARGGSSAIQSSESVS
-197 TSVPARAP
+197 TSVSTTGVR
-205 SSEEG
+205 
-210 AAAPGA
+210 
-216 QPAAPLIDED
+216 IDEKSVPRD
-226 LIPKGIREKYSV
+226 YLEKYTVSE
-238 ADIQRMAARDI
+238 IEQLARKDI

-259 RLLEIDYRD
+259 RLLKISYQD
-268 LIAGKSILNVIVRPD
+268 LVAGQSRLNVFVRPD

-311 ASGQLTL
+311 ATGQLTL

-353 LAAIRERAEPDIA
+353 LGAIRERSEPDIA

-416 LTVQ
+416 LIVQ

>member
-1 VAALQSEL
+1 
-9 DGVNAEL
+9 VNAEL
-16 TTSNRSLQDLKQRI
+16 AASNRSLDDLKQRI
-30 DASAALDASER
+30 DGSAALDAAER
-41 AKAESDERVKP
+41 AKAESDDRVKP
-52 LLVDMARLRAEREA
+52 LLVDMARLRAERDA

-88 ANLIDDIGRL
+88 GNLIDDIGRL
-98 NRESERRS
+98 NRESERRTL
-106 ITQSIASLAD
+106 TQSIAALTD
-116 RRSTLE
+116 RRSSLE
-122 RSLRQARGEP
+122 RSIRQARGEP

-147 TLDGTTPPTTPES
+147 TLDGTTPPNTPES

-191 VPAKQA
+191 VPAREAA
-197 TSVPARAP
+197 TIPASATAP
-205 SSEEG
+205 KAS

-216 QPAAPLIDED
+216 PQAAAPLMDD
-226 LIPKGIREKYSV
+226 NLIPKGIRDKYSV
-238 ADIQRMAARDI
+238 PDIQRIAARDI

>member
-1 VAALQSEL
+1 
-9 DGVNAEL
+9 VNAEL
-16 TTSNRSLQDLKQRI
+16 AASNRSLDDLKQRI
-30 DASAALDASER
+30 DGSAALDAAER
-41 AKAESDERVKP
+41 AKAESDDRVKP
-52 LLVDMARLRAEREA
+52 LLVDMARLRAERDA

-88 ANLIDDIGRL
+88 GNLIDDIGRL
-98 NRESERRS
+98 NRESERRTL
-106 ITQSIASLAD
+106 TQSIAALTD
-116 RRSTLE
+116 RRSSLE
-122 RSLRQARGEP
+122 RSIRQARGEP

-147 TLDGTTPPTTPES
+147 TLDGTTPPNTPES

-191 VPAKQA
+191 VPAREAA
-197 TSVPARAP
+197 TIPASATAP
-205 SSEEG
+205 KAS

-216 QPAAPLIDED
+216 PQAAAPLMDD
-226 LIPKGIREKYSV
+226 NLIPKGIRDKYSV
-238 ADIQRMAARDI
+238 PDIQRIAARDI

-398 FLIDRNW
+398 FLVDRNW

>member
-1 VAALQSEL
+1 VI
-9 DGVNAEL
+9 AEL
-16 TTSNRSLQDLKQRI
+16 LASNRSLDDLKQRI
-30 DASAALDASER
+30 ESSASLDATER
-41 AKAESDERVKP
+41 AKAEGDDRAKP
-52 LLVDMARLRAEREA
+52 LLVDMARLRAERDA
-66 APAGSEAAATAAT
+66 APAGSEAAATASI
-79 ALAAVERQH
+79 ALAAVERQYG
-88 ANLIDDIGRL
+88 NLIDDIGRL
-98 NRESERRS
+98 NRESTRRS
-106 ITQSIASLAD
+106 LTQSIASLAD
-116 RRSTLE
+116 RRASLE
-122 RSLRQARGEP
+122 RAIRQARGEP
-132 EPAPAAVATGSLRLV
+132 EPAPAAVASGSLRLV
-147 TLDGTTPPTTPES
+147 MLDGTQPPTTPES
-160 PDSDAPTMV
+160 PDSDAPSMD
-169 APSQVDTVMSTSYVF
+169 APSQVDTLMSTQYVF
-184 DAKLDKW
+184 DKKLDKW
-191 VPAKQA
+191 VKEDNSARGGSSATQPSGSVS
-197 TSVPARAP
+197 TSVSTTGVR
-205 SSEEG
+205 
-210 AAAPGA
+210 
-216 QPAAPLIDED
+216 IDEKSVPRD
-226 LIPKGIREKYSV
+226 YLEKYTVSE
-238 ADIQRMAARDI
+238 IEQLARKDI

-259 RLLEIDYRD
+259 RLLKISYQD
-268 LIAGKSILNVIVRPD
+268 LVAGQSRLNVFVRPD

-311 ASGQLTL
+311 ATGQLTL

-353 LAAIRERAEPDIA
+353 LGAIRERSEPDIV

-416 LTVQ
+416 LIVR

>member
-1 VAALQSEL
+1 VI
-9 DGVNAEL
+9 AEL
-16 TTSNRSLQDLKQRI
+16 LASNRSLDDLKQRI
-30 DASAALDASER
+30 ESSASLDATER
-41 AKAESDERVKP
+41 AKAEGDDRAKP
-52 LLVDMARLRAEREA
+52 LLVDMARLRAERDA
-66 APAGSEAAATAAT
+66 APAGSEAAATASI
-79 ALAAVERQH
+79 ALAAVERQYG
-88 ANLIDDIGRL
+88 NLIDDIGRL
-98 NRESERRS
+98 NRESTRRS
-106 ITQSIASLAD
+106 LTQSIASLAD
-116 RRSTLE
+116 RRASLE
-122 RSLRQARGEP
+122 RAIRQARGEP
-132 EPAPAAVATGSLRLV
+132 EPAPAAVASGSLRLV
-147 TLDGTTPPTTPES
+147 TLDGTQPPTTPES
-160 PDSDAPTMV
+160 PDSDAPSMD
-169 APSQVDTVMSTSYVF
+169 APSQVDTLMSTQYVF
-184 DAKLDKW
+184 DKKLDKW
-191 VPAKQA
+191 VKEDNSARGGSSAIQSSESVS
-197 TSVPARAP
+197 TSVSTTGVR
-205 SSEEG
+205 
-210 AAAPGA
+210 
-216 QPAAPLIDED
+216 IDEKSVPRD
-226 LIPKGIREKYSV
+226 YLEKYTVSE
-238 ADIQRMAARDI
+238 IEQLARKDI

-259 RLLEIDYRD
+259 RLLKISYQD
-268 LIAGKSILNVIVRPD
+268 LVAGQSRLNVFVRPD

-311 ASGQLTL
+311 ATGQLTL

-353 LAAIRERAEPDIA
+353 LGAIRERSEPDIV

-416 LTVQ
+416 LIVR

>member
-1 VAALQSEL
+1 M
-9 DGVNAEL
+9 NAEL
-16 TTSNRSLQDLKQRI
+16 VASNQSLDDLKQRI
-30 DASAALDASER
+30 DGSAALGPAER
-41 AKAESDERVKP
+41 TKAESDERVKP
-52 LLVDMARLRAEREA
+52 LLVDMARLRAERDA
-66 APAGSEAAATAAT
+66 APAGSEAAATAAI
-79 ALAAVERQH
+79 ALSAVERQYG
-88 ANLIDDIGRL
+88 NLIDDIGRL
-98 NRESERRS
+98 NRESERRTL
-106 ITQSIASLAD
+106 TQSIAALTD
-116 RRSTLE
+116 RRISLE
-122 RSLRQARGEP
+122 RSIRQARGEP
-132 EPAPAAVATGSLRLV
+132 EPAPAAVATGALRLV

-160 PDSDAPTMV
+160 PDSDGPTMV

-191 VPAKQA
+191 VPARAA
-197 TSVPARAP
+197 TTIPAPAP
-205 SSEEG
+205 SSKAA
-210 AAAPGA
+210 AAAPGSPP
-216 QPAAPLIDED
+216 PAAPLIDED

-238 ADIQRMAARDI
+238 EDIQRIAARDI
-249 EDGTLDGRVT
+249 EDGTLDGRIT

-300 EISRPGPYDLP
+300 EVSRPGPYDLP
-311 ASGQLTL
+311 ATGQLTL

-353 LAAIRERAEPDIA
+353 LAAIRERSEPDIV

-398 FLIDRNW
+398 FLVDRNW
-405 GTDIFGPPPEA
+405 GNDIFGVPPDS
-416 LTVQ
+416 LTVN